1 MRTIRLSKIDLST
14 RNIIIKRFVP
24 LLIGRLTHGRKRE
37 KQWDCVDEETFEFHE
52 GKRLHLW
59 GIGML
64 NYFQLLAKMP
74 IFFRYVGLMT

>member
-1 MRTIRLSKIDLST
+1 MAGNVKSNGIAWTRRRLSFMKAKGCI
-14 RNIIIKRFVP
+14 F
-24 LLIGRLTHGRKRE
+24 
-37 KQWDCVDEETFEFHE
+37 
-52 GKRLHLW
+52 W